1 DDQTDYIEG
10 ALELVQQNLLLGGI
24 LAIVVLWLFLRSV
37 GSAGLIGLSIPV
49 CIFGTALGMAVLGRT
64 VNIVSLAGT
73 AFAVG
78 MVVDN
83 SIVVL
88 EAIDVWR
95 QRVDSMAEAALRG
108 VGEVWGALLASTA
121 TTAAVFIPVILWQDE
136 VGELLRDVAAA
147 ISVAVFV

>member
-1 DDQTDYIEG
+1 
-10 ALELVQQNLLLGGI
+10 
-24 LAIVVLWLFLRSV
+24 
-37 GSAGLIGLSIPV
+37 GLSIPV
-49 CIFGTALGMAVLGRT
+49 CVFGTALGMAVLGRT

-88 EAIDVWR
+88 ESIDTWR
-95 QRVDSMAEAALRG
+95 QRVDSMTEAALRG
-108 VGEVWGALLASTA
+108 TGEVWGALLASTA

-147 ISVAVFV
+147 ISVAVLVSLLVSVLALPSLAAKLLETRHQQELEQERAIGRTSGRE

>member
-37 GSAGLIGLSIPV
+37 GAAGLIGLSIPV
-49 CIFGTALGMAVLGRT
+49 CVFGTALGMAVLGRT

-88 EAIDVWR
+88 ESIDTWR
-95 QRVDSMAEAALRG
+95 NRVDSMAEAAL
-108 VGEVWGALLASTA
+108 
-121 TTAAVFIPVILWQDE
+121 
-136 VGELLRDVAAA
+136 
-147 ISVAVFV
+147 